1 MSIQD
6 DSLFLGKVSCPVCR
20 KLYSTKGYATHYFAN
35 HDPVGIEKM
44 RKIRE
49 MGTDAT
55 FRNKDFL
62 EEKNSKIKKKVRP
75 TKKCKNEDCQNQ
87 TTNTFCSR
95 SCSCRHHNKFR
106 TSESME
112 KQKRSLRKTLDE
124 KAKNTKK
131 KKPDNNQRTR
141 ICVQCGRID
150 TNRGRGRYQSKFCL
164 YCNPG
169 LSYRDACSFK
179 FDLRKYPEEFDLR
192 LLAEHGMFHPVKN
205 PKGVS
210 RDHKVSVKFGL
221 DNQIDPRIIAH
232 PANCDLLLQS
242 DNSKKFSDCS
252 ISLEE
257 LMRRIEE
264 WETKYQHRD

>member
-1 MSIQD
+1 
-6 DSLFLGKVSCPVCR
+6 
-20 KLYSTKGYATHYFAN
+20 
-35 HDPVGIEKM
+35 M

-62 EEKNSKIKKKVRP
+62 EEKILKSKKKVRL

-124 KAKNTKK
+124 KAKNTKKKK

-192 LLAEHGMFHPVKN
+192 LLAEHGIFHPVKN

-252 ISLEE
+252 ISLEG
-257 LMRRIEE
+257 LLCRIEE
-264 WETKYQHRD
+264 WDSRYHKDDSSGQLDLPA